1 MNKHVF
7 VLEIDIQ
14 IPRHIFII
22 WCMRRRF
29 SAVLLAP
36 TFGMDFRSYYQQD
49 ACSGVHTGLKMATFV
64 VLGVMCN
71 REVDR
76 DTGS

>member
-1 MNKHVF
+1 M
-7 VLEIDIQ
+7 
-14 IPRHIFII
+14 
-22 WCMRRRF
+22 
-29 SAVLLAP
+29 SAV
-36 TFGMDFRSYYQQD
+36 TSVIEQD

-64 VLGVMCN
+64 VLGVMCS